1 MDVPDAVDLP
11 AAPLAPYP
19 RFSLY
24 NSPYA
29 AHGDGRAV
37 DLYPGD
43 GRAYSPVSGEV
54 VGTKTVRAPPK
65 PYAPEHDHLVVVACD
80 EGSPGTTPGLLA
92 RCMHVDPEVEAG
104 DAVAVG
110 DDLGPL
116 VRAGF
121 FAPWV
126 DRHLHVGF
134 RPPDADPYRAAGSLR
149 LALGVDTRPLDW
161 DGTGTVVETGD
172 TYALLDAPA
181 PPDPGAVYAGIAGT
195 GADGRRGVL
204 DGGLRHYD
212 GGGFLGGP
220 DGEVSLLGTTVGT
233 AADRTVAWRDL
244 GVFVD
249 DRRITGLSL
258 FCARDAGFGAKLIC
272 PDADLAVGESVTVSL
287 RPVDDPTVLG

>member
-1 MDVPDAVDLP
+1 MDDEAVALP
-11 AAPLAPYP
+11 PAVFAPYP

-29 AHGDGRAV
+29 AHERGCAV

-54 VGTKTVRAPPK
+54 VGTRTVRAPPK

-80 EGSPGTTPGLLA
+80 ADSPGDTAGLTA
-92 RCMHVDPEVEAG
+92 RCMHVDP
-104 DAVAVG
+104 DVAVG
-110 DDLGPL
+110 DTVAVGEDIGGL

-126 DRHLHVGF
+126 DRHLHVGI
-134 RPPDADPYRAAGSLR
+134 RPPDADPYRATGSLP
-149 LALGVDTRPLDW
+149 LDPGVEVRPLAW
-161 DGTGTVVETGD
+161 DGTGTVVETGA

-181 PPDPGAVYAGIAGT
+181 HPDPGAYYAGIGAAGPS
-195 GADGRRGVL
+195 GRRGVL

-212 GGGFLGGP
+212 GGGFLDGP
-220 DGEVSLLGTTVGT
+220 DGEVSLLGTTVGL
-233 AADRTVAWRDL
+233 ASDRTVAWRDVA
-244 GVFVD
+244 VFAD
-249 DRRITGLSL
+249 DRRLTGLSL
-258 FCARDAGFGAKLIC
+258 FCARDGGFGAKLIC
-272 PDADLAVGESVTVSL
+272 PDEPLSVDEDVRVSV